1 VSRTDPGTVRVYLVR
16 HARAEKEAPHGD
28 AARRV
33 TAEGRAAF
41 HALLA
46 SLGQKLAVSRAI
58 TSPFARARETAEVL
72 AAATGATIED
82 DAELASGNLD
92 GRGILAFAR
101 RAGAGCA
108 LVGHNPEIGEAITL
122 VAKEIRDVPPGTVAA
137 IDLERDGPRL
147 AWIESPRWTPR

>member
-1 VSRTDPGTVRVYLVR
+1 VYLVR

-28 AARRV
+28 AARRI

-41 HALLA
+41 HALLVT
-46 SLGQKLAVSRAI
+46 LGRRLDVSRAV
-58 TSPFARARETAEVL
+58 TSPFIRARETAEVL
-72 AAATGATIED
+72 AAVTGASIED
-82 DAELASGNLD
+82 EPELASGNLD
-92 GRGILAFAR
+92 GRGVLALAR
-101 RAGAGCA
+101 RSGAGCA

-122 VAKEIRDVPPGTVAA
+122 VAQEVREVSPGTVAA